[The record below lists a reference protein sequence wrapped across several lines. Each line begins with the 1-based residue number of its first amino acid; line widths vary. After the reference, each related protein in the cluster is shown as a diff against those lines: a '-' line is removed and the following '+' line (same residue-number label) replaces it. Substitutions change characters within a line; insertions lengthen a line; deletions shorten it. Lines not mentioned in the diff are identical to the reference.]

1 MRTIDAAHITETV
14 ERLCMEANYYL
25 NKDIEEALKKQQ
37 KMKNQKSADLF
48 FPVLLKMLRLP
59 EMKIWQYVRIQGWL

>member
-48 FPVLLKMLRLP
+48 FPVLLKC
-59 EMKIWQYVRIQGWL
+59 